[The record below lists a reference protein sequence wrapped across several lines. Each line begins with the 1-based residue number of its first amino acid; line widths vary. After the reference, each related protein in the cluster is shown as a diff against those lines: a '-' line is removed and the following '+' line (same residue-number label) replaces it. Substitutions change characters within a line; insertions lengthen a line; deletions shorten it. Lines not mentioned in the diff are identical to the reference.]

1 MLCVVIY
8 KRVLVSPQTGSELL
22 KIASCR
28 EFQHPVAPVPGEQD
42 VNQSPHIWWLIWFKL
57 NCWAIVNR
65 LESELKYFHCTHF
78 LLDLIENAID
88 PLKLGTEN
96 LYFRKDLQ
104 EQVVDVWSITRW
116 MMIFRC
122 RLPAWPAKAVQDP
135 GLQNLAGLKDS
146 SRSTAPRAQSLIC
159 TENLWLPSE
168 TAFWSYCLM
177 TGRRWWPKDRQG
189 LNLGLKL
196 GLKLELC
203 SLTTESKWFYLLR
216 KYRSN
221 CVDFE
226 FFLS

>member
-1 MLCVVIY
+1 MWPKAL
-8 KRVLVSPQTGSELL
+8 TFG
-22 KIASCR
+22 
-28 EFQHPVAPVPGEQD
+28 D
-42 VNQSPHIWWLIWFKL
+42 WFDL
-57 NCWAIVNR
+57 NLTAEPIVNR